1 MTDEKRI
8 TLPHNLVLEDRK
20 KLTLTGVSDVD
31 SFDEQ
36 TIVAITDMGEITVR
50 GENLHINR
58 LSIDVGELF
67 IEGEIQSLTYTD
79 IQPKSGG
86 FFSKVFR

>member
-1 MTDEKRI
+1 MTEEKRI

-20 KLTLTGVSDVD
+20 RLTLTGVSDVD

-36 TIVAITDMGEITVR
+36 TIVAVTDMGEITVR
-50 GENLHINR
+50 GEDLHINR
-58 LSIDVGELF
+58 LSIEVGELF
-67 IEGEIQSLTYTD
+67 IEGDIQSLTYADVQAKAT
-79 IQPKSGG
+79 G

>member
-1 MTDEKRI
+1 MTEEKRI

-20 KLTLTGVSDVD
+20 RLTLTGVSDVD

-36 TIVAITDMGEITVR
+36 TIVAVTDMGEITVR
-50 GENLHINR
+50 GEDLHINR
-58 LSIDVGELF
+58 LSIEVGELF
-67 IEGEIQSLTYTD
+67 IEGEIQSLTYADVQAKAT
-79 IQPKSGG
+79 G